1 MCCCLLLTLTACSQP
16 LRQAILPTEV
26 SIFLHHYHE
35 NMRAIEEFSRRLYAK
50 NPRYEPEPSLRDGKL
65 RQIFAGG
72 LIYDASYA
80 ALPSHELLTLAFA
93 EKFKGDRVFVLCY
106 GLAKSVREVYGDVE
120 KAGFLTGLQLP
131 VDRLQRLHFNL
142 SQANWRL
149 KVTRDARG
157 EPLFRANESG
167 ENGYINMGYEV
178 LMTSIL
184 TRIEDDIHLRGGLP
198 QKYAFSTST
207 IFVSLLL

>member
-1 MCCCLLLTLTACSQP
+1 LCCCLLLTLTACSQP

-50 NPRYEPEPSLRDGKL
+50 NPRYEPEPGMREGKL
-65 RQIFAGG
+65 KQIFAGG
-72 LIYDASYA
+72 LIYEARYA
-80 ALPSHELLTLAFA
+80 ALPSHELLTLAFS
-93 EKFKGDRVFVLCY
+93 EDFKGDRVFVLCY
-106 GLAKSVREVYGDVE
+106 GLAKSVREVYGEVDR
-120 KAGFLTGLQLP
+120 ASFLIGLQLP

-149 KVTRDARG
+149 KVTRDAKG
-157 EPLFRANESG
+157 EPLFRANEAG
-167 ENGYINMGYEV
+167 EKGYLNMGYEV
-178 LMTSIL
+178 LMTSVL
-184 TRIEDDIHLRGGLP
+184 TRIEDDIHLRGGLL
-198 QKYAFSTST
+198 QKYTFSAST